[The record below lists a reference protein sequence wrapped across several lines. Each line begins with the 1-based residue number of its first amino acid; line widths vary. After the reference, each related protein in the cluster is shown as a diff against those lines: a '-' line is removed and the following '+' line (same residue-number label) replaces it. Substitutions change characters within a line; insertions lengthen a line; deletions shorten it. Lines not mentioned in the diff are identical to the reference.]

1 MRKTTMVVYRKCGVQ
16 KKEKNHMTRGYTES
30 AYNISSIPEGKLIY
44 IFKTVLKSSFKNLS
58 DLSYLSG
65 NSSFPFDK
73 YFSIP
78 QTKPNAKICGIFV
91 LK

>member
-1 MRKTTMVVYRKCGVQ
+1 MMVVYRKCGIQ

-30 AYNISSIPEGKLIY
+30 VYNISSIPEGKLIY
-44 IFKTVLKSSFKNLS
+44 IFKMVLKSSFKNLS
-58 DLSYLSG
+58 DLSYLSR